1 VQADKMEE
9 QHESA
14 AVRIR
19 VNGEEVEFDRKPT
32 IDEVLVRM
40 GAPRSAVAVEVNR
53 TIVPRASHARR
64 VLSDGDD
71 VEVVTFVGGG

>member
-1 VQADKMEE
+1 MEE

-14 AVRIR
+14 ADRIR
-19 VNGEEVEFDRKPT
+19 VNGEEGEFDRKPT
-32 IDEVLVRM
+32 IDDVLVRI
-40 GAPRSAVAVEVNR
+40 GAPRAAVAVEVNR

-71 VEVVTFVGGG
+71 VEVAAFVVGG